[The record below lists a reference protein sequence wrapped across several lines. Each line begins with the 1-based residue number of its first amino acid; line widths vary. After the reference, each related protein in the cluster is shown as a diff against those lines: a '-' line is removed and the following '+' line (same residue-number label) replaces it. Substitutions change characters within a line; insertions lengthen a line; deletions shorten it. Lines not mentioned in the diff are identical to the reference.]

1 MHDTSCNYLLATYI
15 FNIYICIRKEDC
27 KVEFP
32 GGPVVRTCTVRCT
45 GLIPGLGTQIPQA
58 IKRGQKKK
66 KKKDCKEILQ
76 ERLSLGEGS
85 SDLREAAVSGGM
97 KRDLNSL
104 PRN

>member
-15 FNIYICIRKEDC
+15 FNIYICIRKE
-27 KVEFP
+27 
-32 GGPVVRTCTVRCT
+32 
-45 GLIPGLGTQIPQA
+45 
-58 IKRGQKKK
+58 
-66 KKKDCKEILQ
+66 DCKEILQ

-97 KRDLNSL
+97 KRDLHSL